1 MAELTIQDVADY
13 LANNGYTTW
22 ADLTRQKTLTET
34 GLWSILQHNYD
45 SNHAINMGYVDLS
58 DYLSET
64 AMKQWVQGCG
74 YVTESSIKS
83 WVQAQ
88 GYITSVPGTDL
99 TGYATQQ
106 WVLGRGFLTSHQSL
120 ADYAT
125 KQYADSKIIGLA
137 SQSWVS
143 QNYATQAALSKYL
156 PLSGG
161 TMTGGIESQNIIPV
175 TDNTYSLG
183 TSTKRWSII
192 RTVKAD
198 FAGEIYT
205 HGKIYAYG
213 NIQPMPNSN
222 NAYPQLGTSAARW
235 ANVLTSGV
243 NSAGHIIPATTET
256 YQLGTSQYRWNN
268 VVTKSINATG
278 TSSLAALSVSGSAT
292 FNNGIN
298 VATGSLTIGSCTISW
313 DSSVGMLRFST
324 GIYSDG
330 AVTAGGGGTSGGGG
344 GGGLSWENLASTV
357 AAAGEQVNICH
368 LTEALA
374 GYATTSMLGG
384 YALTSQL
391 PTKLSDLT
399 DDLGSSPTH
408 THSQYLTALP
418 SHNHDSR
425 YYISG
430 GTVHLGNGSITPL
443 TSHQSLAGYATTSQ
457 LAGYLPL
464 SGGTLTGQLR
474 VKAGSTVIGPSLDD
488 TTYRYYHAVYFG
500 THGTDHMDF
509 YEGEFNFYGNG
520 GGKPTVKIGGY
531 RVLDTSDA
539 GSLSVA
545 FATNSKHIEPLAYA
559 SSNGVGMTVAQ
570 VKSWIASQFDGI
582 SHGVG
587 SNVYVSADAIWNWY
601 DDSHT
606 VVDSSVYSFIKIG
619 GGYSGTYWGQWMLSS
634 FNDNRVG
641 FVGRS
646 EGVWSNIQWIAL
658 LTDNVASAT
667 RLQYTRYLWGQA
679 FDGTGN
685 VSGPLT
691 GVTSVSSS
699 DSGERFRMAYSTSK
713 QTLSGVTL
721 PFSGSTNVLK
731 IEHYNGESAGIAIS
745 EPDGVCVFGPGDG
758 DYIFSVYDE
767 DDFEECLF
775 YVDGDGVTCANS
787 LKIGSC
793 EIDWDSSAQM
803 LRFSTGIYSVGAVT
817 AGGVGTSGGGGGG
830 GLSWA
835 NLAAATTEQIALSHL
850 TTALSGYLTSYG
862 NRPSIGMA
870 GSSITWIP
878 ENYGVILPLVSAGAG
893 NYQLDLS
900 GYAKTTDLHSHTNKS
915 VLDGITSTKV
925 SNWDTAYGWG
935 NHASA
940 GYVTGYGYRPSIGN
954 LSDSGVTWLSASAYV
969 VMPLV
974 HNAGAGY
981 YQLNLSN
988 YVKTSGNNTFSGTN
1002 TFNKEI
1008 YMSGTRS
1015 IVFNDDSGI
1024 AANRSD
1030 ELELYG
1036 NNGVRITSNTV
1047 VEGKVTATGFI
1058 NSSDLRMK
1066 NLFGDVGLSVADI
1079 AAMPAVRF
1087 RWNSGR
1093 DTAMHVG
1100 TIAQAWQTLL
1110 PEVVLEGSDGL
1121 LSMDY
1126 ASAALVS
1133 VINVAKSVN
1142 EHERR
1147 ILDLEAENKRL
1158 KEELEQLK
1166 SA

>member
-1 MAELTIQDVADY
+1 MAELTIQDVANY
-13 LANNGYTTW
+13 LAEHGYATW
-22 ADLTRQKTLTET
+22 NELNTRKMLTESGMWT
-34 GLWSILQHNYD
+34 RLQSNYD
-45 SNHAINMGYVDLS
+45 STHAIDSRYITFPTVDLS
-58 DYLSET
+58 AYATEA
-64 AMKQWVQGCG
+64 AMKAWVQSQNYITQSPDLSQ
-74 YVTESSIKS
+74 YVTNS
-83 WVQAQ
+83 A
-88 GYITSVPGTDL
+88 L
-99 TGYATQQ
+99 NAM
-106 WVLGRGFLTSHQSL
+106 
-120 ADYAT
+120 
-125 KQYADSKIIGLA
+125 GLA

-143 QNYATQAALSKYL
+143 QNYATQAALGNYL
-156 PLSGG
+156 PLNGG

-183 TSTKRWSII
+183 TSAKRWSII
-192 RTVKAD
+192 RTLKAD
-198 FAGEIYT
+198 FAGDIYT

-243 NSAGHIIPATTET
+243 NSAGHIIPSTTET

-330 AVTAGGGGTSGGGG
+330 AVTAGGAGTSGGGG

-559 SSNGVGMTVAQ
+559 SSNGAGMTVAQ
-570 VKSWIASQFDGI
+570 VKSWIAGQFDGI
-582 SHGVG
+582 GQGVG
-587 SNVYVSADAIWNWY
+587 SNVYVSSDAIGNWY

-606 VVDSSVYSFIKIG
+606 VVESSVYSFIKIG

-634 FNDNRVG
+634 YNDSRVG

-646 EGVWSNIQWIAL
+646 EGSWSNIQWIAL

-767 DDFEECLF
+767 DDLEECLF

-793 EIDWDSSAQM
+793 EIEWDSSAQM

-817 AGGVGTSGGGGGG
+817 AGGVGASGSGSGG

-862 NRPSIGMA
+862 NRPSIGMT

-878 ENYGVILPLVSAGAG
+878 ENYGVILPLTNAGGGNYTLDYATICANYVTLNTTQTISGTKTFSNNVTANGFVKTNYNNANYLLTGNGGAKWLPDLFSSFYVSGSTLYCTMGGTQRSVTLPGGMSADTTVYSSWTAFHNVFTHVSSDIQVNRAIVLAKSGNDRLLAISLTDSEAQSDVRIRAG
-893 NYQLDLS
+893 NTLLWAGQIYRA
-900 GYAKTTDLHSHTNKS
+900 YEE
-915 VLDGITSTKV
+915 V
-925 SNWDTAYGWG
+925 TA
-935 NHASA
+935 
-940 GYVTGYGYRPSIGN
+940 
-954 LSDSGVTWLSASAYV
+954 
-969 VMPLV
+969 LV
-974 HNAGAGY
+974 WMNP
-981 YQLNLSN
+981 SN
-988 YVKTSGNNTFSGTN
+988 YYT
-1002 TFNKEI
+1002 
-1008 YMSGTRS
+1008 
-1015 IVFNDDSGI
+1015 
-1024 AANRSD
+1024 
-1030 ELELYG
+1030 
-1036 NNGVRITSNTV
+1036 ITV
-1047 VEGKVTATGFI
+1047 
-1058 NSSDLRMK
+1058 
-1066 NLFGDVGLSVADI
+1066 
-1079 AAMPAVRF
+1079 
-1087 RWNSGR
+1087 
-1093 DTAMHVG
+1093 
-1100 TIAQAWQTLL
+1100 
-1110 PEVVLEGSDGL
+1110 
-1121 LSMDY
+1121 
-1126 ASAALVS
+1126 
-1133 VINVAKSVN
+1133 
-1142 EHERR
+1142 
-1147 ILDLEAENKRL
+1147 
-1158 KEELEQLK
+1158 
-1166 SA
+1166 